1 MPKTAAQKGAKQP
14 TGPKKKQVPAKTLT
28 AKKKVAKEKAKATT
42 EQKKTEKTAAAAA
55 KRQSRAAA
63 AKEAALADK
72 AAMELAH
79 DNSWA
84 HNSSGTDAFYFLAGS
99 LALASFFRQWIPLL
113 SVVVVSAWSR
123 LVLFPRLF
131 VCLPLC
137 LFAPLWCHSVRVFFW
152 SVVWCVCAACCLSL
166 VERANPC
173 ALGVRLFR

>member
-1 MPKTAAQKGAKQP
+1 
-14 TGPKKKQVPAKTLT
+14 
-28 AKKKVAKEKAKATT
+28 
-42 EQKKTEKTAAAAA
+42 
-55 KRQSRAAA
+55 
-63 AKEAALADK
+63 
-72 AAMELAH
+72 MELAH

-173 ALGVRLFR
+173 ACALCAWCSTIFRLADRDVVCPSCPSVFVPSFAPLWCHLFRIPSVFLFSRVVCLRCVLCP